1 MTRFPYRPA
10 RTHRPRDPSEIPAYI
25 ERLHAVAA
33 KLAMDPDEVA
43 RDVGFALAR
52 YLDMAPETTIE
63 AELGLEARQGHQPWW
78 QIADKAAQAVAVR
91 WQLATLVPNHASMSP
106 YQQAVALHDAL
117 RSNGYDNT
125 PSAKTLERLLK
136 QSTD

>member
-1 MTRFPYRPA
+1 MTRFPYRPP

-25 ERLHAVAA
+25 ERLYVVAA

-43 RDVGFALAR
+43 RDVGYALMR
-52 YLDMAPETTIE
+52 YLNDAPETTIE

-91 WQLATLVPNHASMSP
+91 LQLDDLVPGHASMSP
-106 YQQAVALHDAL
+106 YQQAVALCDAL
-117 RSNGYDNT
+117 RAKGYNP
-125 PSAKTLERLLK
+125 PSVKTLERWLK
-136 QSTD
+136 KPID